1 MQSHA
6 TRWFGFVLVATLGAT
21 VGAGQN
27 NSMLSGEGATEAQPA
42 ERAGEPAA
50 GQRVIPLTG
59 ATASQR
65 PRETPR
71 ETAPVENPTIHAR
84 SPYAVA
90 PPEPREFQI
99 GDIVTIIVREIRES
113 SSEADLKEEKE
124 WTLESALNKWIRL
137 NGDNNLVPQ
146 NFEEGTPG
154 VDFNFSNEYEGTG
167 ESEREDTLTLRISA
181 RVVDIKP
188 NNVLVVEAKKRIKVD
203 EDEQIT
209 TLIGKCRTEDVTAT
223 NTVLSTQMAD
233 VEIVASNTGPVRD
246 GTRRGWLMRLFDLI
260 RPL

>member
-1 MQSHA
+1 MHSHA
-6 TRWFGFVLVATLGAT
+6 SRWFVVILIAALGAA
-21 VGAGQN
+21 VSAAQN
-27 NSMLSGEGATEAQPA
+27 NSMLSGQGAAATQQSETATEPT
-42 ERAGEPAA
+42 P

-71 ETAPVENPTIHAR
+71 DPVPVDNPTIHTR

-113 SSEADLKEEKE
+113 SSEADLKQEKE

-146 NFEEGTPG
+146 NFSEGTPG

-167 ESEREDTLTLRISA
+167 ESEREDSLTLRISA

-188 NNVLVVEAKKRIKVD
+188 NNVLIVEAKKRIKVD
-203 EDEQIT
+203 EDEQVT

-233 VEIVASNTGPVRD
+233 VEIVTSNTGPVRD
-246 GTRRGWLMRLFDLI
+246 GARRGWLMRLFDLI